1 MARLAII
8 SLLLASLLYPA
19 QRKRNQPKPPELEV
33 AEVTARRGEGT
44 VSVDGR
50 VRNCGEK
57 KLRGLKLLFDFMD
70 SDRQTIT
77 TKNWKIEDVILEPG
91 DETEFH
97 AQLTDPVRAVF
108 FRVNAEDG
116 GGRELRVDKGGPF
129 PVE

>member
-1 MARLAII
+1 MGRLAII
-8 SLLLASLLYPA
+8 SFLLASLLYPA
-19 QRKRNQPKPPELEV
+19 QRKRNSPKPPELQV

-44 VSVDGR
+44 VSLDGR

-57 KLRGLKLLFDFMD
+57 ALRGLKLLFDFMD
-70 SDRQTIT
+70 SDRQVLT
-77 TKNWKIEDVILEPG
+77 TKNWTNEDAILQPG

-97 AQLTDPVRAVF
+97 AQLTDPVRAVY